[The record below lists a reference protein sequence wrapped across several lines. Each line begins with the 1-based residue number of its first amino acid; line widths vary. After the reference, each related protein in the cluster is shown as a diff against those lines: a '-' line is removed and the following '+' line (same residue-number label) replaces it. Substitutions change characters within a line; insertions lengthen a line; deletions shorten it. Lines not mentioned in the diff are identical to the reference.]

1 MGFLNFTHFQNVLSL
16 IEHTSLTYGAI
27 DQDLWL
33 VKVLIQDLGGRK
45 KCFVQQPLIEF
56 ALE

>member
-45 KCFVQQPLIEF
+45 KCFGQQPLIAF